1 MTAYRDQ
8 RRAGRDKPPTFRQA
22 EAQVERQE
30 RREAYAR
37 PAQERDN
44 DAPPPAYPD
53 TLLWDIAT
61 RFEMRA
67 RENHVSLGGRNAPW
81 IYRRLADTV
90 ERSGMREMK
99 FRDGKNQPV
108 ELRLAGRAV
117 VAVFWNYAPW
127 DRDGDVIGQFADQVM
142 FDDCLEKMKDR
153 WYNRR
158 MVKRMA
164 ALREKRVN
172 GEG

>member
-1 MTAYRDQ
+1 MAFSRSND
-8 RRAGRDKPPTFRQA
+8 RDKRPTFRQS

-30 RREAYAR
+30 RRETYAR
-37 PAQERDN
+37 PAQQRDN
-44 DAPPPAYPD
+44 DRPPEAYPD
-53 TLLWDIAT
+53 ELLWNIAT

-67 RENHVSLGGRNAPW
+67 RENRVSLGGRNAPW

-90 ERSGMREMK
+90 ERSGMRGMK
-99 FRDGKNQPV
+99 FRDGRNQPV
-108 ELRLAGRAV
+108 ELHMAGRAL

-142 FDDCLEKMKDR
+142 FDDCLEKMKER

-158 MVKRMA
+158 LVKRMDK
-164 ALREKRVN
+164 LREKRAS

>member
-1 MTAYRDQ
+1 MAFSRSSD
-8 RRAGRDKPPTFRQA
+8 RDKRPTFRQA
-22 EAQVERQE
+22 ADQVERQD

-37 PAQERDN
+37 PAQQRDSN
-44 DAPPPAYPD
+44 RPPEAYPD
-53 TLLWDIAT
+53 ELLWDIAT

-67 RENHVSLGGRNAPW
+67 RDNRVSLGGRNAPW
-81 IYRRLADTV
+81 IYRRLAETV
-90 ERSGMREMK
+90 DRSGMREME
-99 FRDGKNQPV
+99 FRDGHDQPV
-108 ELRLAGRAV
+108 PLRLAGRAL

-127 DRDGDVIGQFADQVM
+127 DGDGDVIGQFADQVM

-158 MVKRMA
+158 LVRKLNA
-164 ALREKRVN
+164 VREKRAS

>member
-1 MTAYRDQ
+1 MAFSRSND
-8 RRAGRDKPPTFRQA
+8 RDKRPTFRQS

-30 RREAYAR
+30 RREAWSR

-44 DAPPPAYPD
+44 DAPPAAYSD
-53 TLLWDIAT
+53 ELLWNIAT

-67 RENHVSLGGRNAPW
+67 RENRVSLGGRNAPW
-81 IYRRLADTV
+81 IYRRVADTV
-90 ERSGMREMK
+90 ERSGMRGME
-99 FRDGKNQPV
+99 FRDGWDRPV

-117 VAVFWNYAPW
+117 VAVFWNHAPW

-158 MVKRMA
+158 LVKKMR